1 MNDINKKRLI
11 QTLQPQNIKFE
22 LDEFEQI
29 RLMDLM
35 DMSEEIKIKLH
46 RDLTST
52 FNNWLTGSHRRKDQI
67 KVNIKGRPRSGK
79 SLIGMKI
86 IFVIDKLNGRMFDV
100 EQFVCAN
107 QKVLKKKLQKTEFS
121 FSYLVDENAF
131 ANVGAGSMTEMLQL
145 KDINNIIAKNNNN
158 LVYITPNVFLNT
170 GAPYSLEYFGKD
182 LNNWV
187 SRFLIYDTS
196 KGMPLLLG
204 YVVFDIG
211 SMFIENGCLV
221 FKELGGCTNPKR
233 KIESQIN
240 KELIKNS
247 DCIPEN
253 YDVKDLDDSTKSCP
267 FYNICKSQMCKYEHI
282 KDEWIEKEMKG
293 GLDVRDYERLEV
305 GFELFKQ
312 FYDPATHKLTSKNAK
327 ELRVKIKLK
336 IPSLTSSK
344 FTGVEM
350 EEISI
355 LMFSLLDI
363 SFLKDVCGQ
372 LDLNLD
378 EEIAKLNYLV
388 PSE

>member
-1 MNDINKKRLI
+1 MDKKELI
-11 QTLQPQNIKFE
+11 KTLQPKNIKFE

-67 KVNIKGRPRSGK
+67 KINIKGRPRSGK

-86 IFVIDKLNGRMFDV
+86 IFVIDKLNGRTFDV

-240 KELIKNS
+240 KELIENS
-247 DCIPEN
+247 ECIPKN

-312 FYDPATHKLTSKNAK
+312 FYDPSTHKLTSKNAK

-378 EEIAKLNYLV
+378 DEITKLSYLV

>member
-1 MNDINKKRLI
+1 MNKQQLINSLRPENV
-11 QTLQPQNIKFE
+11 QYE

-35 DMSEEIKIKLH
+35 AMSDEIKLKLH
-46 RDLTST
+46 RDLTPV
-52 FNNWLTGSHRRKDQI
+52 FNNWLIGSHKRKDQI

-86 IFVIDKLNGRMFDV
+86 IYVIDKLNNKVFDV
-100 EQFVCAN
+100 DKFVCAN
-107 QKVLKKKLQKTEFS
+107 QKVLKKKLQTTEFS
-121 FSYLVDENAF
+121 DSFLVDENAF

-170 GAPYSLEYFGKD
+170 GAPYSLEYYGKD

-204 YVVFDIG
+204 YVIFDIG

-240 KELIKNS
+240 KELIENS
-247 DCIPEN
+247 DCIPKN
-253 YDVKDLDDSTKSCP
+253 YKQSNLDDSTKACP
-267 FYNICKSQMCKYEHI
+267 FYNICKSQLCKYEHI
-282 KDEWIEKEMKG
+282 KDDWIEKEMKG

-305 GFELFKQ
+305 GYELFKQ
-312 FYDPATHKLTSKNAK
+312 FYDQSTHKLTSKNAK

-350 EEISI
+350 EEICI

-372 LDLNLD
+372 LELNMD
-378 EEIAKLNYLV
+378 EEIAKIGYV
-388 PSE
+388 VATD